1 MTSVSRS
8 GLLVVPFRHYVV
20 TGCGCGVRQ
29 ARVFLPEPHL
39 LPPSTGAVNE
49 QTTELDWLG
58 DRRRRV
64 RRSGGG
70 AVPAPG
76 HDPRRRT
83 HHHTRLRGLPAGGDR
98 LGPPPG
104 VPDLRARGLLRH
116 LAAPARPCP
125 LAEGRPSRCP
135 LVRAGRGLGL
145 VLCRRSVP
153 DAGFLSAFD
162 LGGRDSTRWAAGPAG
177 LPPLKEPS
185 RAQPEQGP
193 GWLTWSLGS
202 EGGRGAGLA
211 GPGALH
217 RVRLHVVGGNRS
229 VAAAREGAA
238 DGVALDLRRSVLDG
252 DPVGGGDV
260 SADLDRTDDRVAP
273 DLHATAVAV
282 QRHGAV
288 DVAARAGSLPAV
300 TDEDESRA
308 RGDRDGSSDR
318 RAVAEGE

>member
-20 TGCGCGVRQ
+20 TGCGCCVRH

-64 RRSGGG
+64 GRSGSG

-76 HDPRRRT
+76 RDPRRRT
-83 HHHTRLRGLPAGGDR
+83 QHDTRLRGLPAGGDR

-104 VPDLRARGLLRH
+104 VPDLRARGLLRQ

-153 DAGFLSAFD
+153 DAGFLRHSTSEAVTAP
-162 LGGRDSTRWAAGPAG
+162 GGPPARRG
-177 LPPLKEPS
+177 LPPLKG
-185 RAQPEQGP
+185 ATP
-193 GWLTWSLGS
+193 GT
-202 EGGRGAGLA
+202 
-211 GPGALH
+211 
-217 RVRLHVVGGNRS
+217 
-229 VAAAREGAA
+229 
-238 DGVALDLRRSVLDG
+238 
-252 DPVGGGDV
+252 
-260 SADLDRTDDRVAP
+260 T
-273 DLHATAVAV
+273 
-282 QRHGAV
+282 
-288 DVAARAGSLPAV
+288 
-300 TDEDESRA
+300 
-308 RGDRDGSSDR
+308 
-318 RAVAEGE
+318 